1 MFQTARMRKIKVVT
15 LNKYSNHVVNSLHEK
30 GVVQIN
36 DISERI
42 QQDPQLTELLN
53 PSKVTPL
60 TGKISSLLM
69 KCSGLS
75 ELLGDAISGDVGIKD
90 IIKSFISPEIPI
102 RTEVGVIS
110 GEELVN
116 KAESL
121 LGEVESQ
128 TKVIE
133 DQLNSLDGRKNELK
147 SNKLLANKLKGFDID
162 LSLLNETKYTFTI
175 FGRINAES
183 VDDFKKESA
192 KIADSFLILDAPDE
206 DKLKKI
212 IVLIA
217 LSEFK
222 DELYSLVRTFDF
234 EKFETD
240 NLDGKPND
248 IVGSADLELSSL
260 EKEKS
265 QLYSELK
272 EIAKKYDDDVV
283 VLKEQLEI
291 ERERN
296 EVFSAFGETYKTVML
311 EAWVPLKDVEEV
323 KNLVDSSTEGHS
335 VVEVEDVDKD
345 DSKVPILHDN
355 PKIVKPYEFL
365 VDMYSPVRYGAIDPS
380 FLVFLM
386 FPFFFGYCL
395 TDSFYGLMLVVLG
408 IVLIKGMGKV
418 NETMG
423 KLGSIIIACGLWTI
437 VLGLITNGLLGDFFF
452 RFFDISLPTVVPMFD
467 AFKHPENILIVAITI
482 GFIYTNVGFVLGTI
496 NNFRY
501 GEKKEALGSQ
511 IVWFVFEAG
520 LIFLVAG
527 MLVPA
532 VGIIGQGTGAAL
544 LIATFAILIY
554 CSGIYGIMD
563 VFSWLGNILSYARLL
578 ALCLAT
584 GGIAMTVNI
593 IAQMVDA
600 MLPVP
605 YLSLILAVIIFV
617 LGHIVNFLFQVLGAF
632 INALRLH
639 YVEFFAQF
647 FFEGKNSFS
656 PFSAGR
662 ILTRLK
668 K

>member
-1 MFQTARMRKIKVVT
+1 MFQTARMRKIKIVT
-15 LNKYSNHVVNSLHEK
+15 LNKYSTLIVNSLHEES
-30 GVVQIN
+30 VVQIN
-36 DISERI
+36 DVSERI
-42 QQDPQLTELLN
+42 QQDPQLAELLN
-53 PSKVTPL
+53 PSKVTAL

-90 IIKSFISPEIPI
+90 MIKSFISPEIPKK
-102 RTEVGVIS
+102 TEVEVIS
-110 GEELVN
+110 SEKLVK

-121 LGEVESQ
+121 LNEVEPQ

-133 DQLNSLDGRKNELK
+133 DQLNSIDSKKSELK
-147 SNKLLANKLKGFDID
+147 SNKILANKLKDLNID
-162 LSLLNETKYTFTI
+162 LSILGETKHTFTI
-175 FGRINAES
+175 VGRINAES
-183 VDDFKKESA
+183 LANFKKESA
-192 KIADSFLILDAPDE
+192 KITENFLIFDVPDE
-206 DKLKKI
+206 DKLKKV
-212 IVLIA
+212 IVLIT

-222 DELYSLVRTFDF
+222 DEVHSLIRAFDF

-240 NLDGKPND
+240 SLNGKPDD
-248 IVGSADLELSSL
+248 IISSTDSELSSL

-265 QLYSELK
+265 QLSLKLK
-272 EIAKKYDDDVV
+272 EIAKKYDDDIV

-291 ERERN
+291 EKEKN
-296 EVFSAFGETYKTVML
+296 EVFSLFGETNKTVML
-311 EAWVPLKDVEEV
+311 EAWVPLKDVDKV
-323 KNLVDSSTEGHS
+323 KNLVESSTEGHAI
-335 VVEVEDVDKD
+335 VEIENVDED
-345 DSKVPILHDN
+345 DSKVPIIHNN

-380 FLVFLM
+380 ILVFIM

-408 IVLIKGMGKV
+408 IILIKGIGKI

-423 KLGSIIIACGLWTI
+423 KFGSIIIACGLWTI

-452 RFFDISLPTVVPMFD
+452 RFFGITLPTVVPMFD
-467 AFKHPENILIVAITI
+467 AFKNPQNILMVAIAI
-482 GFIYTNVGFVLGTI
+482 GLVYTNVGFILGII

-511 IVWFVFEAG
+511 IVWLVFEAG
-520 LIFLVAG
+520 IAFLAVG
-527 MLVPA
+527 MISPA
-532 VGIIGQGTGAAL
+532 IGIIGQIVGAAL

-554 CSGIYGIMD
+554 CNGIYGIMD
-563 VFSWLGNILSYARLL
+563 VFSWLGNVLSYARLL

-593 IAQMVDA
+593 IAQMVDT

-605 YLSLILAVIIFV
+605 YLSLIIAIIIFIA
-617 LGHIVNFLFQVLGAF
+617 GHIVNFLFQVLGAF

-647 FFEGKNSFS
+647 FFEGKNSFN
-656 PFSAGR
+656 PFSASR
-662 ILTRLK
+662 ILTKLK

>member
-1 MFQTARMRKIKVVT
+1 MFQTARMHKIKVVT
-15 LNKYSNHVVNSLHEK
+15 LNKYSTHVVNSLHEK

-36 DISERI
+36 DISEQI
-42 QQDPQLTELLN
+42 QQDSQLAELLN

-75 ELLGDAISGDVGIKD
+75 ELLGDAISGHVGIKD
-90 IIKSFISPEIPI
+90 MLKSFISPEIPKK
-102 RTEVGVIS
+102 TEIEPIS

-121 LGEVESQ
+121 LNEVESQ

-133 DQLNSLDGRKNELK
+133 DQLNSLDGRKSELK

-175 FGRINAES
+175 VGRINAES
-183 VDDFKKESA
+183 VDNFKKESA
-192 KIADSFLILDAPDE
+192 KITDSFLILDAPDE
-206 DKLKKI
+206 NKLKKI
-212 IVLIA
+212 VVLLA

-222 DELYSLVRTFDF
+222 DEFYSIVRTFDF

-248 IVGSADLELSSL
+248 IIGSADLELGSL

-265 QLYSELK
+265 QLYSKLK
-272 EIAKKYDDDVV
+272 EIAKKHDDDVV

-296 EVFSAFGETYKTVML
+296 EVFSAFGETDKTVML
-311 EAWVPLKDVEEV
+311 EAWVPFKDLEKV
-323 KNLVDSSTEGHS
+323 KNLVDSSTEGYS
-335 VVEVEDVDKD
+335 VVVVEDVDED
-345 DSKVPILHDN
+345 DSKVPVLHDN

-365 VDMYSPVRYGAIDPS
+365 VDMYSPVRYRAIDPS
-380 FLVFLM
+380 FLVFIM

-408 IVLIKGMGKV
+408 IILIKGMGKV

-437 VLGLITNGLLGDFFF
+437 VLGLITNGLLGDFFS
-452 RFFDISLPTVVPMFD
+452 RFLNMTLPTVIPMFD
-467 AFKHPENILIVAITI
+467 AFKNPQNILMVAILI
-482 GFIYTNVGFVLGTI
+482 GFIYTNIGFVLGII

-520 LIFLVAG
+520 LIFL
-527 MLVPA
+527 A
-532 VGIIGQGTGAAL
+532 VGMFVPVVGVIGQAIGAIF

-554 CSGIYGIMD
+554 CNGLYGMMD

-593 IAQMVDA
+593 IAGMVDA

-605 YLSLILAVIIFV
+605 YLSLILAVFIFIA
-617 LGHIVNFLFQVLGAF
+617 GHIVNFLFQVLGAF
-632 INALRLH
+632 INSLRLH

-647 FFEGKNSFS
+647 FFEGKNNFN